1 MYLEAAST
9 AQHDLKSAVE
19 KFQTTGRLR
28 SDYEE
33 DVMLRGKQVI
43 F

>member
-9 AQHDLKSAVE
+9 AQHDLKSTVE
-19 KFQTTGRLR
+19 KFQTAGRLR

-33 DVMLRGKQVI
+33 DVILRGRPVI